1 MAEALRFEKADEH
14 GNPIKRLKT
23 PNPATAR
30 PLHPPARPQLPL
42 RPPMRSQLPLR
53 QAKKLRVDTTV
64 DVPNDILLVSSG
76 DNDEDPNYEGTTE
89 CTSPEDSEYCSTDTD
104 WPGEYDTYEMML
116 LPPSNAE
123 VCFCLVL
130 FFLTLTPYY

>member
-14 GNPIKRLKT
+14 GNPIKHLKT

-30 PLHPPARPQLPL
+30 PLRPLARPQLPL
-42 RPPMRSQLPLR
+42 HPPMPSQLPLCR
-53 QAKKLRVDTTV
+53 AKKPCVDTTV

-76 DNDEDPNYEGTTE
+76 DDDKDPNYEGTTE
-89 CTSPEDSEYCSTDTD
+89 CMLPEDSEYCSTDTD
-104 WPGEYDTYEMML
+104 WPGEYNTYEMML
-116 LPPSNAE
+116 LPPSNTE